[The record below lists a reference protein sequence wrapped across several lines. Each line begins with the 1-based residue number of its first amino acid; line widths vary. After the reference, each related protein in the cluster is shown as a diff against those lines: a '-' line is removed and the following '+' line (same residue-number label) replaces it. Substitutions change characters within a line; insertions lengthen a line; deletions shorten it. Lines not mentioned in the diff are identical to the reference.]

1 MMPHNQANTM
11 YAPRRGLIATIRPA
25 TISVTPTAIMS
36 PWDPIGERRAIHG
49 ASVVRQK
56 SLSFDCHSGL
66 DPESSLS
73 ELDSRF
79 RGNDGSEMNVKKR

>member
-1 MMPHNQANTM
+1 MPDQETS
-11 YAPRRGLIATIRPA
+11 I
-25 TISVTPTAIMS
+25 
-36 PWDPIGERRAIHG
+36 
-49 ASVVRQK
+49 ASVARQK
-56 SLSFDCHSGL
+56 FLSFDCHSGL

>member
-1 MMPHNQANTM
+1 MVALRSHYTKPFE
-11 YAPRRGLIATIRPA
+11 GLTSYPLVMCAQ
-25 TISVTPTAIMS
+25 S
-36 PWDPIGERRAIHG
+36 
-49 ASVVRQK
+49 SVVRQK

-73 ELDSRF
+73 ELDSRSPLKTCGDKL